1 MTQREQYKS
10 RPDFRFCRW
19 NRFLICFLTFRN
31 VLPVQFIEIV
41 CINFLSSPAGENKK
55 LHYLLDTPS
64 FSGYSVLALISS
76 TEVSRLHGGP
86 SGCNRLAFLFST
98 ARISATWCLFNPA
111 EMNRLRASGQA
122 SRSGTDAPCAASAKT
137 EKPLRN
143 FHGFG
148 EASGF
153 GSFAVRETVSLSP
166 VRIRMGAYPLLSHS
180 FSVRGW
186 MVFQALQSGKP

>member
-1 MTQREQYKS
+1 MQ
-10 RPDFRFCRW
+10 P
-19 NRFLICFLTFRN
+19 LG
-31 VLPVQFIEIV
+31 
-41 CINFLSSPAGENKK
+41 LSVFYSPN
-55 LHYLLDTPS
+55 LSYM
-64 FSGYSVLALISS
+64 V
-76 TEVSRLHGGP
+76 
-86 SGCNRLAFLFST
+86 
-98 ARISATWCLFNPA
+98 FNLA

-186 MVFQALQSGKP
+186 MVFQAFQSGKP